1 MSLIFKR
8 LIFIAVDLVK
18 SATAKN
24 GGAYLFSNLRGCDG
38 ERVYWN
44 GCSMIGL
51 NGHIVS
57 RTAQYSIQQVE
68 IATATINLEDIRAYR
83 NAFRSRNL
91 KAAAS
96 EPYPR

>member
-1 MSLIFKR
+1 MHFLVT
-8 LIFIAVDLVK
+8 VDLVK

-24 GGAYLFSNLRGCDG
+24 GGAYPFSNLRGCDG

-68 IATATINLEDIRAYR
+68 IATATIDLEDIRAYR